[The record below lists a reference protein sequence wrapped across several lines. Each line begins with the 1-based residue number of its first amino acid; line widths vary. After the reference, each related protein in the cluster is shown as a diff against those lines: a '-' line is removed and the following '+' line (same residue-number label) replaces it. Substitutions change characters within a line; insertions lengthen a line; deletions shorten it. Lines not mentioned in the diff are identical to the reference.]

1 MGVLS
6 TPADKADLA
15 LLARLCGI
23 TSRFWD
29 NQGRRH
35 QTRDATR
42 QALLS
47 AMGVAWEDP
56 ARRREEIHRR
66 QDELCNRLLPQVATV
81 WLGPTAHL
89 PVAVRLPGPDV
100 PSGLKAAGELVAE
113 DGTRLPWEGRLTWP
127 ARPVFRRTPDG
138 WRGMADL
145 RLPPEVAPGHYEV
158 HLEIPGPG
166 GHEMGH
172 GRLIAAPPRAFLPA
186 CVAEGARLFG
196 LNLPLYALRS
206 RHNWGIGDFTDLGD
220 AMAWAGELGAA
231 FVGINPLHAGL
242 PGALSDPS
250 PYSPATRLFTNF
262 LYLDLRAVPEMAH
275 CPEAREYL
283 GGTAGRS
290 LLRRLRAAALLP
302 YPEVYAVKRDIL
314 ARLYEVF
321 RREHGGTPPK
331 SDRGREFQEFCRRQ
345 DLYLH
350 DFALYVAL
358 AEFHGTSDWRRW
370 PREYRSRSAP
380 AVAEF
385 AVQQRQAVEFWQY
398 VQWLAAQQLARV
410 RARAQAAGLP
420 FSLYQ
425 DLALGAAPGGFETWA
440 FPHLFAQG
448 AATGAPPDAFNPK
461 GQNWGLPPFI
471 PERLRESGYD
481 LFIRTLRANLPPGGM
496 LRLDH
501 VMGLF
506 RLFWIP
512 EAPEVPGAY
521 VRYPARDL
529 LAILTLES
537 HRARTLI
544 VGEDLGTVAPVI
556 RRELARRRIFSYKV
570 FIFEREADGRFRP
583 PAAYPSQALA
593 ATTTHDLPTL
603 AGYWQGEDIA
613 LKTRFHLY
621 PQPSLAAADTQ
632 ARERDRVFLLEALA
646 AEGLLPAEDLPRLAA
661 SPGLPPEVRWGV
673 LEYLARS
680 RAALL
685 EVRLEEVFGLVA
697 QQNLPGTLDEHPNW
711 RQKFPLNLEEMRSSP
726 EAAELAA
733 RLGPHRGRPASLAPP
748 APEGPPQPKPRR
760 PAG

>member
-1 MGVLS
+1 MGSLTTAS
-6 TPADKADLA
+6 EKADMA
-15 LLARLCGI
+15 RLARLCGI

-42 QALLS
+42 RALLR
-47 AMGVAWEDP
+47 AMGVEWESP
-56 ARRREEIHRR
+56 AQIREEIQKRE
-66 QDELCNRLLPQVATV
+66 ELQNRLLPPVATV
-81 WLGPTAHL
+81 WLTTAPHL
-89 PVAVRLPGPDV
+89 PLAVRLPAPEV
-100 PSGLKAAGELVAE
+100 PSGLHIAGELVAE
-113 DGTRLPWEGRLTWP
+113 DGSRLPVTGPLTWP
-127 ARPVFRRTPDG
+127 GRPRWHETPHG
-138 WRGMADL
+138 WRGLAVY
-145 RLPPEVAPGHYEV
+145 RLPPEVMPGHYEV
-158 HLEIPGPG
+158 HLELTGAG
-166 GHEMGH
+166 GREIAKS
-172 GRLIAAPPRAFLPA
+172 RLIVAPPGAFLPECLA
-186 CVAEGARLFG
+186 GGARLYG

-206 RHNWGIGDFTDLGD
+206 RHNWGIGDFTDLAD
-220 AMAWAGELGAA
+220 AMDWARELGAA
-231 FVGINPLHAGL
+231 FVGINPLHAAL
-242 PGALSDPS
+242 PGPLSDPS

-275 CPEAREYL
+275 CPEARDYL
-283 GGTAGRS
+283 GGTAGRT
-290 LLRRLRAAALLP
+290 LLRRLRAAAILP

-314 ARLYEVF
+314 QRLYEVF
-321 RREHGGTPPK
+321 RQEHGGEIPK
-331 SDRGREFQEFCRRQ
+331 SARGREFQEFCRRR
-345 DLYLH
+345 DHYLH

-370 PREYRSRSAP
+370 PEAYRSRQAP

-385 AVQQRQAVEFWQY
+385 ARQQPEAVAFWEY

-410 RARAQAAGLP
+410 HKRAQAAGLP

-440 FPHLFAQG
+440 FPHLFARG

-461 GQNWGLPPFI
+461 GQNWGLPPLI
-471 PERLRESGYD
+471 PERLKESGYD

-512 EAPEVPGAY
+512 DTPEVPGAY
-521 VRYPARDL
+521 VRYPAADL
-529 LAILTLES
+529 LAILSLES

-544 VGEDLGTVAPVI
+544 VGEDLGTVAPAI
-556 RRELARRRIFSYKV
+556 RRELGRRRIFSYKV

-583 PAAYPSQALA
+583 PAAYPPQSLA

-603 AGYWQGEDIA
+603 AGYWQGEDIV

-621 PQPSLAAADTQ
+621 PQAQMAAADTQ
-632 ARERDRVFLLEALA
+632 ARERDRVLLLEALA
-646 AEGLLPAEDLPRLAA
+646 AEGLIPAEELPRLAA
-661 SPGLPPEVRWGV
+661 SPGLPPEVRWAV

-685 EVRLEEVFGLVA
+685 EVRLEEVFGLLA

-711 RQKFPLNLEEMRSSP
+711 RQKFPLNLEEMRKAP
-726 EAAELAA
+726 EAVELAA
-733 RLGPHRGRPASLAPP
+733 RLRPHRGWPP
-748 APEGPPQPKPRR
+748 PSPPRDPEPDNGQEPGHGPQK
-760 PAG
+760 

>member
-1 MGVLS
+1 MGFV
-6 TPADKADLA
+6 TTAAEKADLA
-15 LLARLCGI
+15 RLARLCGI
-23 TSRFWD
+23 TSRYWD

-35 QTRDATR
+35 QTGEATR

-47 AMGVAWEDP
+47 AMGVGWENP
-56 ARRREEIHRR
+56 ARLREEIQRR
-66 QDELCNRLLPQVATV
+66 EALQTRLLPPVVTV
-81 WLGPTAHL
+81 WLSPAPHL
-89 PVAVRLPGPDV
+89 PLMVRLPGPEV
-100 PSGLKAAGELVAE
+100 PPGLGVAGELVAE
-113 DGTRLPWEGRLTWP
+113 DGNRLPVSGRLSWP
-127 ARPVFRRTPDG
+127 GRPRFTETPSG
-138 WRGMADL
+138 WRGEAAL
-145 RLPPEVAPGHYEV
+145 RLPPEVPPGHYEV
-158 HLEIPGPG
+158 QVEVSGPG
-166 GHEMGH
+166 VREAGS
-172 GRLIAAPPRAFLPA
+172 GRLILAPPAAFLPA
-186 CVAEGARLFG
+186 CLAGGARLFG

-206 RHNWGIGDFTDLGD
+206 RHNWGIGDFSDLAE
-220 AMAWAGELGAA
+220 AMDWAGELGAA
-231 FVGINPLHAGL
+231 FVGINPLHAAL

-275 CPEAREYL
+275 CPEARDYL

-314 ARLYEVF
+314 ARLFEVF
-321 RREHGGTPPK
+321 RQEHGGEFPK
-331 SDRGREFQEFCRRQ
+331 TARGRAFREFCQHRDR
-345 DLYLH
+345 YLH

-358 AEFHGTSDWRRW
+358 AEFHGASDWRHW
-370 PREYRSRSAP
+370 PEEYRSRQAP

-385 AVQQRQAVEFWQY
+385 ARHKRQAVEFWQY
-398 VQWLAAQQLARV
+398 VQWLASQQLARV
-410 RARAQAAGLP
+410 RAQARAAGLP

-461 GQNWGLPPFI
+461 GQNWGLPPLI

-521 VRYPARDL
+521 VRYPAQDL
-529 LAILTLES
+529 LAILSLES
-537 HRARTLI
+537 HRAGTLI
-544 VGEDLGTVAPVI
+544 VGEDLGTVAPAI

-583 PAAYPSQALA
+583 PEAYPPQSLA

-621 PQPSLAAADTQ
+621 PQAQMAAADTL
-632 ARERDRVFLLEALA
+632 ARERDRALLLEALA
-646 AEGLLPAEDLPRLAA
+646 TEGLIPEEDLPRLAA
-661 SPGLPPEVRWGV
+661 SPELPPEVRWGV
-673 LEYLARS
+673 LEYLGRS

-685 EVRLEEVFGLVA
+685 EVRLEEVFGLLA

-711 RQKFPLNLEEMRSSP
+711 RQKFPFNLEEMRRSP

-733 RLGPHRGRPASLAPP
+733 RLRPHRGWPRSASPP
-748 APEGPPQPKPRR
+748 APGQASAAKAPSP
-760 PAG
+760 